1 MKVQKISGFSYMTLK
16 MFYTIT
22 TGVYTTTS
30 PGYKTT
36 NPRYTKTTPF
46 ITRKTGGAAAP
57 PKAVRC
63 GGLRPFSSSSEFGAK
78 NGFVRYQGETVR

>member
-1 MKVQKISGFSYMTLK
+1 MRVQKLGVFSYMTLK
-16 MFYTIT
+16 MIYTIT

-30 PGYKTT
+30 PGYTTT

-46 ITRKTGGAAAP
+46 ICRKTGGAADP
-57 PKAVRC
+57 PKAVRR
-63 GGLRPFSSSSEFGAK
+63 GGLRPFNFSSESGQK